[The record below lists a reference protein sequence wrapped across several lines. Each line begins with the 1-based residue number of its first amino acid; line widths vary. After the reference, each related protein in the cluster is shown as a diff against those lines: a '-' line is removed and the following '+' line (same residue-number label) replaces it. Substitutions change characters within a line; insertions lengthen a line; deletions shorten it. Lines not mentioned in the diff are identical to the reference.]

1 VCELLLET
9 DVSKIIRKLCV
20 QAAND
25 CQTIKFD
32 TIAVRL
38 VPEAVALSLLLEHQ
52 PQDILNCA
60 LIIEDVRMMVL
71 QDQNLML
78 FALVILK
85 YEHR

>member
-1 VCELLLET
+1 VCELSLET
-9 DVSKIIRKLCV
+9 DVSKIMRELCV

-25 CQTIKFD
+25 CQPIMFD
-32 TIAVRL
+32 AIVVRL
-38 VPEAVALSLLLEHQ
+38 VTEAVALSLFLEHQ
-52 PQDILNCA
+52 PKDILNCE